1 MVPLANP
8 EHEKDLITLGSALAK
23 QRGGT
28 VVAVN
33 IVQIPDQT
41 ALEAARER
49 GAGDAGEELL
59 ERARADA
66 ETLGVDVETH
76 TVLSHRS
83 FEEVF
88 DAARTYDADVAV
100 MGWGPGSHGSPGR
113 AESAVDEIAHDL
125 PCDFLVLKDRGFDP
139 SHVVV
144 PTAGGAGSA
153 LAAEVASLIRAEY
166 GSKVTLLHV
175 ADDEAEGRDFLDAWA
190 ADHGLADAE
199 LIVRTGDVESA
210 VADVAR
216 DASLL
221 LVGATEQGL
230 LSRLVSGSLV
240 LDVVADVDCSVLLA
254 ERAQSRSLRELLFG

>member
-1 MVPLANP
+1 MR
-8 EHEKDLITLGSALAK
+8 DGLG
-23 QRGGT
+23 
-28 VVAVN
+28 
-33 IVQIPDQT
+33 T
-41 ALEAARER
+41 ALEAAQER

-66 ETLGVDVETH
+66 ETFGVDVETH

-113 AESAVDEIAHDL
+113 AESAVDELAHDL

-144 PTAGGAGSA
+144 PTAGGAGSD

-175 ADDEAEGRDFLDAWA
+175 ADDEAEGREFLDAWA
-190 ADHGLADAE
+190 ADHDLADAE
-199 LIVRTGDVESA
+199 LVVRTGDVEDA
-210 VADVAR
+210 IADVAA

-221 LVGATEQGL
+221 LVGATERGL
-230 LSRLVSGSLV
+230 LSRLVSGALV
-240 LDVVADVDCSVLLA
+240 LDVVDEVDCSVLLA
-254 ERAQSRSLRELLFG
+254 ERAQSRTLRERLFG